1 MSNYKYLHDAVTDGE
16 LKQALSDEQI
26 YVPVD
31 VTVLCCLRLNKFSK
45 SVQFCICT
53 LGIFIFYLV
62 YGFFQ
67 ELIFRLEGFK
77 TYGMYLTLIQFVFYS
92 AFSTTERHIKGD
104 LQRRIPWK
112 TYIILGLLTVGTMG
126 LSNSSVGYLNYPTQV
141 VFKCCKLIPVL
152 VGGIIIQGKKHG
164 LLDFVAAGCMSLGL
178 TLFTLTDSQ
187 VSPNFNIKG
196 VLLISSALVTDAVI
210 GNVQEKNMKL
220 HGASNMEVVFYS
232 YSIGLV
238 YIFIVLIVLGQLG
251 PAFLFCAEHP
261 METYGY
267 GFLFSLAGFCG
278 VQLVLALIRTFG
290 AFVAVTVTT
299 CRKAVT
305 IILSFIIFSKPF
317 DYQYLWSGLIILL
330 GIYLNFYNKQKH
342 NWNFHQCNLFLLLG
356 QVLGLNKKSQ
366 LIDLE
371 LNLV

>member
-1 MSNYKYLHDAVTDGE
+1 
-16 LKQALSDEQI
+16 
-26 YVPVD
+26 
-31 VTVLCCLRLNKFSK
+31 
-45 SVQFCICT
+45 
-53 LGIFIFYLV
+53 
-62 YGFFQ
+62 
-67 ELIFRLEGFK
+67 
-77 TYGMYLTLIQFVFYS
+77 MYLTLIQFVFYS
-92 AFSTTERHIKGD
+92 VFSTSERYIKGD
-104 LQRRIPWK
+104 QQRRIPWK
-112 TYIILGLLTVGTMG
+112 TYVLLGLLTVGTMG

-178 TLFTLTDSQ
+178 TSFTLTDSQ

-196 VLLISSALVTDAVI
+196 VLLISSALVTDAII
-210 GNVQEKNMKL
+210 GNVQEKSMKV
-220 HGASNMEVVFYS
+220 HAASNMEVVFYS
-232 YSIGLV
+232 YTIGLA
-238 YIFIVLIVLGQLG
+238 YIFIILIVLGQLG
-251 PAFLFCAEHP
+251 PAFLFCAQHP

-267 GFLFSLAGFCG
+267 GFMFSLAGFCG

-330 GIYLNFYNKQKH
+330 GIYLNFHSKQKH
-342 NWNFHQCNLFLLLG
+342 NWNFHQHKIFLLFG
-356 QVLGLNKKSQ
+356 QVLGFNKKYH
-366 LIDLE
+366 LIDQE
-371 LNLV
+371 LNSV